1 MKLKFKGMAFLTILI
16 LASSL
21 AQAQGEREAVSLVSP
36 DFYQI
41 TEIKFEEVSSFN
53 EVEFEKDYDP
63 YFKVKELNNPIENIG
78 RVIAIG
84 KDLVA
89 LGESVYQLV
98 LKGKPVVKTSYAPI
112 SVLPKVNGGPADL
125 FETEGWTAPV
135 KRTYQIKYNNLYG
148 ATVVHFMFSVIYS
161 YNGSLDGKGAYLTAV
176 QIVPEYVKSLWG
188 WEFTATMKLGGL
200 QNMGTKANPVAG
212 ATIMIEYTAS
222 SLLETIQR
230 TNSFFLTGKGQ
241 LKFL

>member
-1 MKLKFKGMAFLTILI
+1 MNLKLKGIALVSILI

-21 AQAQGEREAVSLVSP
+21 TFAGEEDAADSLIFP
-36 DFYQI
+36 DPLKI
-41 TEIKFEEVSSFN
+41 TEIKFEEVKSPD
-53 EVEFEKDYDP
+53 EAEFEIDYDP
-63 YFKVKELNNPIENIG
+63 YFKSALINNPIENIG

-98 LKGKPVVKTSYAPI
+98 LKGRPVVKTSYAPI
-112 SVLPKVNGGPADL
+112 SVLPKVNGGPADI
-125 FETEGWTAPV
+125 FETEGWSAPV

-188 WEFTATMKLGGL
+188 WELSATMKLGGL
-200 QNMGTKANPVAG
+200 QNMGTKVNPVAG

-230 TNSFFLTGKGQ
+230 THSFFLTGKGD